1 MAEEYMFSVIIPYYN
16 AKDTIERALDS
27 LTRQKKYK
35 PKFEVIIVDDN
46 SDEEQKC
53 DDIIKKYQ
61 NENFDIRLL
70 TNETGY
76 KGPGPA
82 RQTGM
87 DEARSA
93 WVTCLDADDEFEDN
107 ILYEVSQTIVKEK
120 LNKVIWCVFHQY
132 RDGQRTRMYNK
143 QNSQP
148 WVHGKYYN
156 KQFLKDNDIRFNLEL
171 YSHEDVCFN
180 QQIAILWRQ
189 DESTIFHLPT
199 PAYKW
204 NFKEDSFTT
213 KWYDSEEFEGVKQG
227 YREYF
232 LKDYLAAVI
241 GTHLN
246 YCKKHE
252 ITKMPLAV
260 IHGFLFGYF
269 YYQGELN
276 RLRNLASSENKK
288 LMKHYLKDICE
299 TFQINPYMLIES
311 IYGQFRQVYN
321 EARSAANADFVES
334 QSIRDFIL
342 NL

>member
-1 MAEEYMFSVIIPYYN
+1 MEEKYMFSVIIPYYN

-35 PKFEVIIVDDN
+35 PEFEVIIVDDN

-61 NENFDIRLL
+61 NKGFDIKII

-87 DEARSA
+87 DAAQST
-93 WVTCLDADDEFEDN
+93 WVTCMDSDDELEDN
-107 ILYEVSQTIVKEK
+107 ILYEVSQVITKEK
-120 LNKVIWCVFHQY
+120 LNKVIWTLFHQY
-132 RDGQRTRMYNK
+132 RDGVKGKMYDK
-143 QNSQP
+143 HNSQP

-171 YSHEDVCFN
+171 FSHEDVCFN
-180 QQIAILWRQ
+180 QQISILWRQ
-189 DESTIFHLPT
+189 DNSTIYHLAVPG
-199 PAYKW
+199 YKW
-204 NFKEDSFTT
+204 NFKEESFTT
-213 KWYDSEEFEGVKQG
+213 KMYDSDEFPGVQQG
-227 YREYF
+227 YREYY

-241 GTHLN
+241 GTHLD
-246 YCKKHE
+246 YCKKHDLK
-252 ITKMPLAV
+252 KMPLAV

-269 YYQGELN
+269 YYQGEIN

-288 LMKHYLKDICE
+288 LLKHYLKEICE
-299 TFQINPYMLIES
+299 WYEINPYMLIES
-311 IYGQFRQVYN
+311 IYSQFRQVYN
-321 EARSAANADFVES
+321 EARLAASADFVES